1 VNRAASSHC
10 RKRKAPLPRPS
21 PSPNGHRRRSL
32 SRSAATSPRTAPSRP
47 PLAKLSLPLGSPAPA
62 RANPPPRGPRTG
74 PLAANRHRAHRRPA
88 FLSRSAGSPAPSNR
102 SAVPPPPPLSLTSG
116 PRGDDVAPAR
126 PRHLPRPW
134 AAAGPAPSRAPAPRL
149 AGPKT
154 FPPAHQRRNPFSF
167 SFLHLF
173 LI

>member
-21 PSPNGHRRRSL
+21 PSPKGHRRRSP
-32 SRSAATSPRTAPSRP
+32 SRSSATSPRTAPSWP

-74 PLAANRHRAHRRPA
+74 PPAANRRRAHRRPA
-88 FLSRSAGSPAPSNR
+88 FLPARPVR
-102 SAVPPPPPLSLTSG
+102 PHRQTVAPFPPPPLSLTSG
-116 PRGDDVAPAR
+116 PRGDAVAPAR

-134 AAAGPAPSRAPAPRL
+134 AVAGPAPSRAPAPRL